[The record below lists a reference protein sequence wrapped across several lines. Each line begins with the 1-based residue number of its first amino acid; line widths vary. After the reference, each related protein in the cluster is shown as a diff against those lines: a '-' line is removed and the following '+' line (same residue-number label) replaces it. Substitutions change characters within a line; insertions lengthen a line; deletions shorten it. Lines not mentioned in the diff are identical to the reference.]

1 MRLHSRRTDALGLYG
16 GPMTSVDPSS
26 DLPNA
31 GPPATNAP
39 GPEPAPRP
47 VRAAHAAERPVPPRL
62 DTAVPGDPTAGADP
76 HDAAGAP
83 DGPAAGAVPVPAV
96 PASRTA
102 PADPRPAD
110 ATDLRAATSAP
121 GTTRPPAA
129 STAGLAPEPP
139 TRTGLGG
146 HLLGVVVG
154 LLLGPLA
161 AVAVLVGQ
169 GRVLGVQ
176 APAWDAGVDGLGIAL
191 VLVGALVAA
200 AVVLLGRWTA
210 AVPMTAGV
218 LLTLAGVIAVVAP
231 GPAHREAVRLLATQ
245 ASGTTVA
252 RATVAATSG
261 SLATLGLAVLAA
273 AVVTVLSRRHG
284 HAIGEHQARAQHTA

>member
-1 MRLHSRRTDALGLYG
+1 
-16 GPMTSVDPSS
+16 MTSVDPSR

-31 GPPATNAP
+31 GPHATNAP

-62 DTAVPGDPTAGADP
+62 DAAVPGDPTAGADP

-83 DGPAAGAVPVPAV
+83 DEPAAGAPDEPAADAVPVPAV

-121 GTTRPPAA
+121 GTTRPAA
-129 STAGLAPEPP
+129 APTAGLAPEPP

-261 SLATLGLAVLAA
+261 TLATLGLAVLAA